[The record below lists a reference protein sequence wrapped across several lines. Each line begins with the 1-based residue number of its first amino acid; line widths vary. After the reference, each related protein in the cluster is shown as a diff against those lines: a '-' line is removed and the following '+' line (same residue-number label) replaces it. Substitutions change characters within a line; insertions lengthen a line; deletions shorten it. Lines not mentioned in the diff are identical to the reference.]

1 MLNPFWRDVVAHT
14 HTFHDLTCFIYIVV
28 WLVLLHIRFHAW
40 SLYHCVFIL
49 CHDFWPWNLH
59 EAFSRGYFLPLTAPR
74 TAVIFFTALG
84 QRFSDRADRSRTAA
98 WPLPLSAAVGLTGA
112 NRCRTAAYLA
122 AVWQRSS
129 MTFRFPK
136 AKTTSFLLGVLYKYH
151 LLPSSF
157 LWAQNQN
164 LEWETQTLERE
175 APKNSPLLNQT
186 TSHVHLASS

>member
-1 MLNPFWRDVVAHT
+1 M
-14 HTFHDLTCFIYIVV
+14 
-28 WLVLLHIRFHAW
+28 LLHIRFHAW

-49 CHDFWPWNLH
+49 CHDFWPWYLH

-112 NRCRTAAYLA
+112 NRCLTAAYLA

-157 LWAQNQN
+157 FVSSKSELRVRNSNPRERSSQE
-164 LEWETQTLERE
+164 LTFTQ
-175 APKNSPLLNQT
+175 PNHFPC
-186 TSHVHLASS
+186 ASSFFLTSFKHGISCFLWLGNFYMS

>member
-1 MLNPFWRDVVAHT
+1 MILCSILF
-14 HTFHDLTCFIYIVV
+14 VV
-28 WLVLLHIRFHAW
+28 WFVLLHIVFHAW
-40 SLYHCVFIL
+40 SLYHCAFIIW
-49 CHDFWPWNLH
+49 HVYWPWKLL
-59 EAFSRGYFLPLTAPR
+59 EGFYRGQFLPLTAPR

-112 NRCRTAAYLA
+112 NRCLTAAYLA

>member
-1 MLNPFWRDVVAHT
+1 MHDHFIIVYSFFAMIFGLGICMKPFLEVIFYLWPLQDRCD
-14 HTFHDLTCFIYIVV
+14 F
-28 WLVLLHIRFHAW
+28 LHSA
-40 SLYHCVFIL
+40 
-49 CHDFWPWNLH
+49 
-59 EAFSRGYFLPLTAPR
+59 R
-74 TAVIFFTALG
+74 TAFFG
-84 QRFSDRADRSRTAA
+84 QS
-98 WPLPLSAAVGLTGA
+98 WPLPDRCLTAASFRSGWLDRA
-112 NRCRTAAYLA
+112 NRCWTTAALA
-122 AVWQRSS
+122 TVWQRSP